1 MGKKKNIFDYVND
14 VMRTIQEYIVQDQ
27 RVLKLLKYTDS
38 TPLSHEDISIEEAWS
53 LMEVR
58 EIGNDYKNEI
68 ITFKPIIISTIK
80 DVSSMMAVTFEITT
94 AGATK
99 PSFRNIKVYFDVI
112 TNHRISELS
121 TGENRCFAIGSAL
134 LDLGE
139 NIDNKFVGDF
149 KFKYASSLSTPHD
162 YQGVQICFE
171 VSSFLK

>member
-1 MGKKKNIFDYVND
+1 MGKRKNVFDYVND
-14 VMRTIQEYIVQDQ
+14 VMKTIQEYIVQDQ
-27 RVLKLLKYTDS
+27 KLLKLLKYNDS
-38 TPLSHEDISIEEAWS
+38 TPLNHDDISIEEAWS
-53 LMEVR
+53 LMETR
-58 EIGNDYKNEI
+58 EIENDYKNEI
-68 ITFKPIIISTIK
+68 ITFRPIIISTVK

-99 PSFRNIKVYFDVI
+99 PSFRNIKVYFDVL